1 MKNLLKPKKI
11 IFIFIILYFAVTFVN
26 QQKTLNAYKE
36 EQSYYEAKIE
46 EQKEYNETLVST
58 KENINSLEYIEQI
71 AREKLDMYLPNERVY
86 LQMNK

>member
-11 IFIFIILYFAVTFVN
+11 IFIIILLYVSITFIN
-26 QQKTLNAYKE
+26 QQKTINAYKT

-46 EQKEYNETLVST
+46 QQKEYNETLVST
-58 KENINSLEYIEQI
+58 KENINSPKYIEQI

-86 LQMNK
+86 LQTNK